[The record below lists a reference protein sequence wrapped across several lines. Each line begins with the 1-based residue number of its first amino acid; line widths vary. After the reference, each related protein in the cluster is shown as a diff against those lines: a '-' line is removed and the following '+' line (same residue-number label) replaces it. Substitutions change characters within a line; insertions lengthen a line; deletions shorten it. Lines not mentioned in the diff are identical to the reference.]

1 MTESKKSKFGW
12 GVMLGAAG
20 AALAGLFLT
29 SKKGKKLE
37 KNLLKNINKAKKTIS
52 EQELEEKA
60 KQIFGKATK
69 ETKLLYLKS
78 REMFINAA
86 INLRRRF
93 DKIDREKYS
102 EIIESLVTDL
112 KKTGKYS
119 VIHLGKLKDEFL
131 KDWKIFSASTKTKK
145 KKS

>member
-1 MTESKKSKFGW
+1 MAENKKSKFGW
-12 GVMLGAAG
+12 GVVIGAAG
-20 AALAGLFLT
+20 AALASIFLT
-29 SKKGKKLE
+29 SKEGKKLE
-37 KNLLKNINKAKKTIS
+37 KNVMKNINKAKKTLS
-52 EQELEEKA
+52 EQELDKKA
-60 KQIFGKATK
+60 KKIFGKATK

-86 INLRRRF
+86 IDLRRRF
-93 DKIDREKYS
+93 DKIDREKYG
-102 EIIESLVTDL
+102 EIIESLVFDL

-131 KDWKIFSASTKTKK
+131 KDWKIFSASKETKK